1 MKKLLPL
8 LLLSTA
14 VIGVVKVN
22 AESSSNDYYYTN
34 SNGINLT
41 EKECNFVVKMYDEH
55 YLEIMNQD
63 DYNIVK
69 KMDVNNRDVEIVEKE
84 PDYIGSRSTY
94 LETQAKKLVISKSC
108 SGNFCAILVTNT
120 WKYIPRVKSYD
131 VIGVMLVG
139 TTFANSDHYTSFKF
153 DSTSHVCTNYVTA
166 SNGVGCSYKLD
177 ANATEEFYTSQFID
191 VRTGGNV
198 YASYQHAGKSVSLST
213 SKNYRFH
220 INGYGNVFLFNT
232 NAGKDAYD
240 AMGGVYIKT

>member
-34 SNGINLT
+34 PNGIKLT
-41 EKECNFVVKMYDEH
+41 EKEYNFVVKMYDEH

-94 LETQAKKLVISKSC
+94 LETQAKKLVIGKSC
-108 SGNFCAILVTNT
+108 SGNFCSITVANT
-120 WKYIPRVKSYD
+120 WKYEPRVKSYD

-153 DSTSHVCTNYVTA
+153 D
-166 SNGVGCSYKLD
+166 L
-177 ANATEEFYTSQFID
+177 I
-191 VRTGGNV
+191 
-198 YASYQHAGKSVSLST
+198 
-213 SKNYRFH
+213 
-220 INGYGNVFLFNT
+220 
-232 NAGKDAYD
+232 
-240 AMGGVYIKT
+240 